1 MKRGFTLIEISIA
14 LILLGIIA
22 GISIP
27 LLTQTRRSKGIEETQ
42 QELKTYKKRIITYYK
57 TYGKLPSHTTNYR
70 LPSSLLQIPAKFLND
85 PINGIPYFYFADTT
99 NTSDSIYIDGIP
111 IGSIGAVIISAGPN
125 GKFDGLNSD
134 ISSPDRYFQSK
145 GAGDFDDIL
154 IAISQ
159 AELITSGT
167 STCPN
172 YLVIVRNTSGSTIY
186 AFPTQLRD
194 SAITINNNTSV
205 TFENVKPN
213 EVILLSLSSNFPPH
227 QTNAFVPVILD
238 WNGNCIVD
246 VTVTTTLNNTVPI
259 YTLDNN

>member
-42 QELKTYKKRIITYYK
+42 QELKTYKKRIIAYYK

-70 LPSSLLQIPAKFLND
+70 LPPSLLQIPTKFLND

-145 GAGDFDDIL
+145 GTGDFDDIL

-186 AFPTQLRD
+186 AFPTQLQTG
-194 SAITINNNTSV
+194 STTINNNTSA
-205 TFENVKPN
+205 TFGNVKPN
-213 EVILLSLSSNFPPH
+213 EVILLSISQNFPPH
-227 QTNAFVPVILD
+227 QTNAFVPIILD

-246 VTVTTTLNNTVPI
+246 VTVTTIIDNNVPI

>member
-42 QELKTYKKRIITYYK
+42 QELQTYKKRIITYYK

-70 LPSSLLQIPAKFLND
+70 LPSSLLQIPTKFLND

-99 NTSDSIYIDGIP
+99 NSSDSIYIDGIP

-125 GKFDGLNSD
+125 GKFDGQNSD

-159 AELITSGT
+159 AELTTSGT
-167 STCPN
+167 STCTN
-172 YLVIVRNTSGSTIY
+172 YTVIVRNTSGSTIY
-186 AFPTQLRD
+186 AFPTQLQTG
-194 SAITINNNTSV
+194 STTINNNSSA
-205 TFENVKPN
+205 TFRNVKPN
-213 EVILLSLSSNFPPH
+213 EVILLSLSTNFPPH
-227 QTNAFVPVILD
+227 QTNAFVPINLD
-238 WNGNCIVD
+238 WNNNCIVD
-246 VTVTTTLNNTVPI
+246 VTVTTTLNNNVPI